1 MSKTGFSLADWDSV
15 QVFHGRLATQADV
28 EKGEAVF
35 SLSDTVNGQAFEEP
49 LPQPCVWYEDDDE
62 FPALIVQAEQHET
75 EDGEMLQVLGLLMP
89 DGETA
94 VAFAEDVDEV
104 SADDPFWQALV
115 EAFDPANGLDSDDL
129 NGDDDE
135 DEDEDDEYE
144 GDEIEDEN
152 DELEDEDEF
161 DDEDDEFHD
170 DEPKDKK

>member
-28 EKGEAVF
+28 EKGQAVF

-62 FPALIVQAEQHET
+62 FPALIIQAEQHET

-115 EAFDPANGLDSDDL
+115 EAFDHANGLDTDDL

-135 DEDEDDEYE
+135 DEDEDDGDDEYE
-144 GDEIEDEN
+144 GDEIEE
-152 DELEDEDEF
+152 EDEDDLE

>member
-115 EAFDPANGLDSDDL
+115 EAFDPANGLNADDL

-135 DEDEDDEYE
+135 DEDDEYE
-144 GDEIEDEN
+144 GDEVEDE
-152 DELEDEDEF
+152 DDEF

>member
-115 EAFDPANGLDSDDL
+115 EAFDPANGLDADDL
-129 NGDDDE
+129 NGDDE
-135 DEDEDDEYE
+135 EDEDDEYE
-144 GDEIEDEN
+144 GDEVEDE
-152 DELEDEDEF
+152 DEDEDEF

>member
-1 MSKTGFSLADWDSV
+1 V

-28 EKGEAVF
+28 EKGQAVF

-62 FPALIVQAEQHET
+62 FPALIIQAEQHET

-115 EAFDPANGLDSDDL
+115 EAFDPANGLDTDDL

-135 DEDEDDEYE
+135 DEDEDDGDDEYE
-144 GDEIEDEN
+144 GDEIEE
-152 DELEDEDEF
+152 EDEDDLE

>member
-115 EAFDPANGLDSDDL
+115 EAFDPANGLDADDL

-135 DEDEDDEYE
+135 DEDDEYE
-144 GDEIEDEN
+144 GDEVED
-152 DELEDEDEF
+152 EDEDEF
-161 DDEDDEFHD
+161 DDEDDEFQD